1 MVIFI
6 KVSNMG
12 NGIIFG
18 QLPERAATSR
28 RCCAAAPKIR
38 GIISQMLRIRSM
50 YVKRRRRLTLRAAL
64 NFAYKQW
71 EKAFTLSP

>member
-1 MVIFI
+1 
-6 KVSNMG
+6 MG

-18 QLPERAATSR
+18 QLPEGAATSR
-28 RCCAAAPKIR
+28 RCCTAAPKIR

-64 NFAYKQW
+64 NFACDQSGNRRD
-71 EKAFTLSP
+71 ERSSRSRCAATR